1 MALFKLAVRNLQ
13 RNRRRTVITL
23 AALVFGV
30 AAMIGVKGFIRGF
43 RGNIIENQVQG
54 VIGAVQVHKKGYLAN
69 VLGSPLTLDMADT
82 PQLRTA
88 MASVPGVTAVSGR
101 IDFGAQFSTPDKK
114 PPPEDGSDLAEAD
127 KGTATFLMVTA
138 FDPEVE
144 KQVTP
149 ARWRW
154 VTSARGHMV
163 AHADAPDVVL
173 NDDFAHSLK
182 VEPAAPGAPLPPV
195 EQQYAL
201 VTADR
206 DSSLNGENV
215 MVTGT
220 FGSVTAND
228 RRVGFM
234 GLATAQKLLRMDGRV
249 TEYAL
254 ALGPTAD
261 AAQVK
266 EALQAKLGPEY
277 EVNTWDERIPFLR
290 DLVMMQD
297 LVFNIVS
304 NIFLFVVLLGIVNA
318 MLMSVMERVREIGT
332 MLAVGM
338 RRRSI
343 TRLFVMEGLVLG
355 AVGGLVGTLA
365 GVFLVWW
372 LDHMGLKIPAPGAR
386 VPAIIHPNLEALFVV
401 RTFVQAV
408 AGTALAAL
416 WPAWR
421 ASKLRPVEAL
431 AHT

>member
-1 MALFKLAVRNLQ
+1 MTMLKIAVRNLQ

-43 RGNIIENQVQG
+43 RGNIIENQVEG

-82 PQLRTA
+82 PTLRAA
-88 MASVPGVTAVSGR
+88 MASVPGVTAVSPR
-101 IDFGAQFSTPDKK
+101 IDFGAQFSTPDRR
-114 PPPEDGSDLAEAD
+114 PPPDDGSDLPEAD

-138 FDPEVE
+138 FDPTVE
-144 KQVTP
+144 RKVTP

-154 VTSARGHMV
+154 VENARGQMV
-163 AHADAPDVVL
+163 EQSDSPDLVL
-173 NDDFAHSLK
+173 NDDFARSLQT
-182 VEPAAPGAPLPPV
+182 EPHAKGAPLPPV
-195 EQQYAL
+195 EQQFAL

-206 DSSLNGENV
+206 DASLNGENV
-215 MVTGT
+215 VVSGT

-234 GLATAQKLLRMDGRV
+234 GLATAQRLLRMDGRV
-249 TEYAL
+249 TEYGLSLAPGAKATEVRDAL
-254 ALGPTAD
+254 E
-261 AAQVK
+261 K
-266 EALQAKLGPEY
+266 KLGPDY
-277 EVNTWDERIPFLR
+277 EVNTWDERVPFLR

-297 LVFNIVS
+297 LVFDIVS

-355 AVGGLVGTLA
+355 AVGGLLGTLA
-365 GVFLVWW
+365 GLALVFW
-372 LDHMGLKIPAPGAR
+372 LDHLGIKVPAPGAR
-386 VPAIIHPNLEALFVV
+386 VPTVIHPNVEALFVL
-401 RTFVQAV
+401 RSFMQAV
-408 AGTALAAL
+408 VGTSLAAL

-421 ASKLRPVEAL
+421 ASKLKPVEAL